1 MGNDVISKNPY
12 SKKSCNLNMSYGT
25 ATFPPNPS
33 LISEGE
39 TSTIPSLDKKRKST
53 FTLVEGAAHAAHS
66 QNIHLAAFTLSEVLI
81 TLGVIGVVAALTM
94 PSLIANY
101 QRTLWLNQLKK
112 TYATLNEGF
121 RQIMVND
128 GCTDMLC
135 SGLVAEFDAG
145 VPAAFQ
151 YAIYNDENRNKI
163 ITTFKLSDVQTESL
177 YSNTDSKYNYFIRYL
192 NGKDAHFKYPIG
204 SNNSFIGT
212 TPDGAFV
219 SFGKTTFWGYQFP
232 ILYFDTNGLKGPN
245 IFGRDIFSGYLVKR
259 GIVTPMYSPA
269 YYEDVD
275 YPNSNKD
282 YLGGARLHCSVDSN
296 SSAPGSACL
305 DRIILEGW
313 QMNY

>member
-1 MGNDVISKNPY
+1 MFRDLVIRCEDAKRYRGEVFSV
-12 SKKSCNLNMSYGT
+12 KKY
-25 ATFPPNPS
+25 FPF
-33 LISEGE
+33 LGEGLRE
-39 TSTIPSLDKKRKST
+39 RVNK
-53 FTLVEGAAHAAHS
+53 
-66 QNIHLAAFTLSEVLI
+66 AAFTLSEVLI

-101 QRTLWLNQLKK
+101 QRTVWLNQLKK

-145 VPAAFQ
+145 VPDAFQ

-245 IFGRDIFSGYLVKR
+245 MFGRDIFSGYLVKR
-259 GIVTPMYSPA
+259 GIVTSMYSPA

-275 YPNSNKD
+275 YPYSSNRD
-282 YLGGARLHCSVDSN
+282 YLSGARLHCSVDSN
-296 SSAPGSACL
+296 SSAPGSACF